1 MFADY
6 KVGVWNRGPSTKV
19 GGITIPGVL
28 AWVRDVMCDIQPYS
42 TALLLRTYGYN
53 IEVNKRVFLDFDPD
67 VKIGTVFYYTNPQ
80 GVLEKYEIKTLV
92 NWDYLDCA
100 CLGVS

>member
-28 AWVRDVMCDIQPYS
+28 AWVRDADVDIQPYS
-42 TALLLRTYGYN
+42 TALLIKQYGYD
-53 IEVNKRVFLDFDPD
+53 IEVNKRVFVDFDPD
-67 VKIGTVFYYTNPQ
+67 VKIVTVFYYTNPQ
-80 GVLEKYEIKTLV
+80 GILEKYEVKTII
-92 NWDYLDCA
+92 NWDYLECA
-100 CLGVS
+100 CLGVV